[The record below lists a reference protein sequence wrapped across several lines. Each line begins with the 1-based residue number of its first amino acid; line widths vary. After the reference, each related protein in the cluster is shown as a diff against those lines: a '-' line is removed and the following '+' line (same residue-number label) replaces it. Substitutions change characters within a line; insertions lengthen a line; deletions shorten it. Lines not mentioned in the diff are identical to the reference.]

1 MIDRLVD
8 ALNLGA
14 RWQGQLIVS
23 GAVVVLLAVVRMVV
37 LAVVHR
43 RIEEPSVWYRARK
56 LTTYA
61 ITVVGA
67 VVLASIWIEGSG
79 LATYVGF
86 LTAGL
91 AIALSD
97 VLKNLAGWMFIVLRR
112 PFRVGDRIE
121 IGGQTGDVIDVR
133 AFRFILQEFDGITPG
148 GNPAYTGRLV
158 HVPNGF
164 VFTQSATNHS
174 EGFRYVFH
182 EIPVLVTF
190 ESDWRRAREIVL
202 AAVQGQ
208 AAPTAE
214 VQRELRETAQEYR
227 LTFDGLEPTVIMTV
241 RDSGIELTGRLAVRY
256 ERVRAVEDAVWTG
269 VLDGFAVEEHIDLAY
284 PTVRTYFEGA
294 IGIEGREV

>member
-1 MIDRLVD
+1 MT
-8 ALNLGA
+8 
-14 RWQGQLIVS
+14 
-23 GAVVVLLAVVRMVV
+23 GAVVVVLVLVRMVV

-43 RIEEPSVWYRARK
+43 RITEPTVWYRTRK

-61 ITVVGA
+61 ITVVGF
-67 VVLASIWIEGSG
+67 VVVASIWLEGSG

-121 IGGQTGDVIDVR
+121 IGGRTGDVIDVR
-133 AFRFILQEFDGITPG
+133 AFRFILQEFDGVTPG
-148 GNPAYTGRLV
+148 GTPAFTGRLV

-164 VFTQSATNHS
+164 VFTQAATNFS
-174 EGFRYVFH
+174 EGFRFILH

-190 ESDWRRAREIVL
+190 ESDWRRAREIVSE
-202 AAVQGQ
+202 AVQDQ
-208 AAPTAE
+208 AVPLAE
-214 VQRELRETAQEYR
+214 VERELRTTAQEYR
-227 LTFDGLEPTVIMTV
+227 LSFDGLEPTVLMTV

-256 ERVRAVEDAVWTG
+256 ERARAVEDAVWSR
-269 VLDGFAVEEHIDLAY
+269 VLDGFAAEESIDLAY
-284 PTVRTYFEGA
+284 PTVRTYFEGP
-294 IGIEGREV
+294 IGIERGDG